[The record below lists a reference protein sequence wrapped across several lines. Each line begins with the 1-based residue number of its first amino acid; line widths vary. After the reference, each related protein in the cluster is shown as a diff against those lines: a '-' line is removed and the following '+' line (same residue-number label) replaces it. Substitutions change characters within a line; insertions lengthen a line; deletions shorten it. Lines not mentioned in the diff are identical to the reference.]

1 MKNLIIVVL
10 VVVVGLA
17 LFINSRPS
25 TYSVSRSATI
35 AAPADSVFARVNDFH
50 RWNDWSPWAR
60 LDPNMKTELTGAEA
74 GTGAVYYWTGDKKVG
89 EGRMTIT
96 DSQPPGHV
104 VIHLEFIK
112 PFADVCTTTF
122 TVEPE
127 GGASKVT
134 WSMSGATNFISKAM
148 CLFTSM
154 DKMIGPD
161 FERGLGQLK
170 TLAEAAPAA
179 AAAPDSSAAQATTQP

>member
-1 MKNLIIVVL
+1 MKNLLIVVL

-35 AAPADSVFARVNDFH
+35 AAPADSVFAQLNDFH
-50 RWNDWSPWAR
+50 RWNDWSPWAK
-60 LDPNMKTELTGAEA
+60 LDPQMKTDYSGSEA
-74 GTGAVYYWTGDKKVG
+74 GTGAAYHWVGDKKVG

-96 DSQPPGHV
+96 ESQPPARV
-104 VIHLEFIK
+104 VIRLEFIK

-127 GGASKVT
+127 GDASKVT
-134 WSMSGATNFISKAM
+134 WTMAGASNFISKAM

-179 AAAPDSSAAQATTQP
+179 AAAPDSGASPAATQP

>member
-1 MKNLIIVVL
+1 MKNLLIVVL

-25 TYSVSRSATI
+25 TYNVSRSATI
-35 AAPADSVFARVNDFH
+35 AAPADSVFARLNDFH

-60 LDPNMKTELTGAEA
+60 LDPNMKTELSGAEA

-96 DSQPPGHV
+96 ESQPPSRV
-104 VIHLEFIK
+104 VIRLEFIK

-122 TVEPE
+122 TVEPL
-127 GGASKVT
+127 SL
-134 WSMSGATNFISKAM
+134 IH
-148 CLFTSM
+148 
-154 DKMIGPD
+154 I
-161 FERGLGQLK
+161 
-170 TLAEAAPAA
+170 
-179 AAAPDSSAAQATTQP
+179 